1 VPHGAVDRYRLGRSL
16 RKKGFDVEG
25 LADEL
30 PAITAAANGILA
42 EWVALG
48 APSDLLV
55 SGPRLTD
62 LREWVCSLPEGTQRI
77 PCGGTHLRS
86 LADVDE
92 IGVELRYDEIGD
104 GAGGG
109 ELTMT
114 TAVRGG

>member
-1 VPHGAVDRYRLGRSL
+1 VPLTATASAGRCARRGSTS
-16 RKKGFDVEG
+16 R
-25 LADEL
+25 AWRTI
-30 PAITAAANGILA
+30 PTIAAAANETLA

-48 APSDLLV
+48 AQIDLLV

-86 LADVDE
+86 LADVDG

-104 GAGGG
+104 QAGGG